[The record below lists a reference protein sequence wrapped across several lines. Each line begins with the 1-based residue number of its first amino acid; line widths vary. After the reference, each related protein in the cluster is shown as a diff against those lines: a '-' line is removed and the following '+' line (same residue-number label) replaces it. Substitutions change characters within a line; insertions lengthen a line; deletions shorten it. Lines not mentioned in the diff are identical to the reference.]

1 MSEIKRR
8 WNLWSA
14 GQKLLFIGTAFWVL
28 PLLWTL
34 CVIGKIGDFAA
45 SANWTIGMFW
55 QERFRVRKEIPK

>member
-8 WNLWSA
+8 WKLWSV
-14 GQKLLFIGTAFWVL
+14 GQKLLFIGTVFWVL

-55 QERFRVRKEIPK
+55 KERFRMRKEIPK